1 LKLDRTVLL
10 LVALAL
16 IPIVPQI
23 LFGYGGH
30 DFRQHVP
37 SWMELRDLWGAGQFH
52 AGWAPLANFT
62 LGDLRFSYYP
72 PVSFMIGAG
81 LAMLL
86 PFKLVPAAYVWLTF
100 MGCGLAMYYASRDF
114 VAPEDRWKAAVLYM
128 ASPYLLTTSL
138 VRFAAAEAMTLTW
151 LPFVFLYL
159 YRAVWTRDRRATLL
173 LGCLLGVTWLTNVP
187 ASIVLLY
194 ALLPAVFV
202 LAVIQRSL
210 RPLLALFFAECIAAG
225 LAAFYLAP
233 TWFEQE
239 WIHRDEVL
247 RDNYATNFL
256 FTPLSHVILVLFVL
270 AIWLYLCVSVALVAF
285 YAWAGRRDIEDKSQ
299 TQPQIRTWLTVT
311 LVCFFFNLPISAIL
325 WKYLPEL
332 RFADFP
338 FRFMAPV
345 GVMVPLMLL
354 ARSTPKRWRVP
365 SYVLLGVLALLPI
378 REYRAAKSAL
388 VNLKEVLPE
397 WRHQGYRGWPEFVP
411 AEATRPLDPP
421 AFPAASAASGANTP
435 QCTAAVQSSHDIHKV
450 LVTQAAA
457 PCQIRVAQFFYS
469 YWRATDESGNVL
481 PTSRDPYGLL
491 LIQVPAGQ
499 HTIQLAFVAA
509 STARSVSIAVSILTL
524 LVILLILFNG
534 NLRLRFGFAPRID
547 EPAETNA

>member
-1 LKLDRTVLL
+1 VCFLKLDRIVLL
-10 LVALAL
+10 LLALAL
-16 IPIVPQI
+16 VPIVPQL

-37 SWMELRDLWGAGQFH
+37 SWMELHDLWAAGQFH
-52 AGWAPLANFT
+52 AGWAPRANFT

-72 PVSFMIGAG
+72 PVSFMIGAA
-81 LAMLL
+81 LATLL
-86 PFKLVPAAYVWLTF
+86 PFKLVPAVYVWITF
-100 MGCGLAMYYASRDF
+100 AGCGLAMYYSSRDF
-114 VAPEDRWKAAVLYM
+114 VAPEDRFKAAVLYM

-138 VRFAAAEAMTLTW
+138 VRFAAAEVITLTW

-159 YRAVWTRDRRATLL
+159 YRAIWTRDRRATLL
-173 LGCLLGVTWLTNVP
+173 LGCLLGLTWLTNVP

-202 LAVIQRSL
+202 LAGMQRSV

-233 TWFEQE
+233 TWFEQG
-239 WIHRDEVL
+239 WIHRDANL
-247 RDNYATNFL
+247 RDSYASYFL
-256 FTPLSHVILVLFVL
+256 FTPLSHLILVLFVL

-285 YAWAGRRDIEDKSQ
+285 YAWAGRRDVEGKS
-299 TQPQIRTWLTVT
+299 QIRTWLTVT

-332 RFADFP
+332 RFTDFP

-354 ARSTPKRWRVP
+354 ARSTPRRWRIP

-378 REYRAAKSAL
+378 REYRAAKSARVSL
-388 VNLKEVLPE
+388 NEVLPE
-397 WRHQGYRGWPEFVP
+397 WRQQGYRGWPEFVP

-421 AFPAASAASGANTP
+421 LFPAASAADSANAS

-457 PCQIRVAQFFYS
+457 PCQVLVRLFFYP

-481 PTSRDPYGLL
+481 QTSRDPYGLL

-509 STARSVSIAVSILTL
+509 STARSISIAVSIVTL
-524 LVILLILFNG
+524 LLILLVLFNG
-534 NLRLRFGFAPRID
+534 KLQLRLGMAPRIA
-547 EPAETNA
+547 EPAETNV